1 MSVKANEA
9 CQRLIEAID
18 ADHARL
24 VRVELASLNLC
35 RANGEVPDPNI
46 VGELVLAIGRAQA
59 RRIVENRP

>member
-1 MSVKANEA
+1 MSVEANEA
-9 CQRLIEAID
+9 CRRLIEAID

-35 RANGEVPDPNI
+35 RANGEQPDANL

-59 RRIVENRP
+59 RRLVEHQP